1 MEKAI
6 ISSIAHNIGEAKIT
20 ITGVP
25 DKPGIAA
32 EVFGSLADANVN
44 VDMILQNVSQKGIS
58 DISFTIEK
66 DDLNVVKKVVE
77 KVVEKLKAKGFDVDT
92 DIAKIA
98 LIGAGMKSYP
108 GVAAT
113 MFKVLA
119 ENNINIDMIST
130 SSIKIA
136 CVIRENEVKKAV
148 QVLHSAF
155 DLSTIDVKTSN

>member
-32 EVFGSLADANVN
+32 ELFGSLADANVN

-77 KVVEKLKAKGFDVDT
+77 KVVEKLNAKGFDVDT

-136 CVIRENEVKKAV
+136 CVIREKDVKKAV
-148 QVLHSAF
+148 QVLHNVF
-155 DLSTIDVKTSN
+155 DLSKADVKASN